1 MSVKCGLLTDKS
13 AKIGSLSVNLSEIL
27 ADCPKNKKYPTIIR
41 LLCLTIIGHFIMARI
56 FIIIQLRTGSCL
68 LASAPCPNQV
78 PARIPPI
85 ASKDSLDEASSPSV
99 AQSFAYGVMTA
110 RFHTLLKNY
119 SHSKPY
125 SCEGCLD
132 CGLLNIRSSC
142 RSTAKQAV
150 QVQESGCLLR
160 LQDI

>member
-1 MSVKCGLLTDKS
+1 MVKNLRTNHWEMDALSVKCGLLTDKS

-99 AQSFAYGVMTA
+99 AQS
-110 RFHTLLKNY
+110 
-119 SHSKPY
+119 
-125 SCEGCLD
+125 
-132 CGLLNIRSSC
+132 
-142 RSTAKQAV
+142 
-150 QVQESGCLLR
+150 LR
-160 LQDI
+160 TGS

>member
-27 ADCPKNKKYPTIIR
+27 AYCPKNKKYVPLWHVFLSLFSCVRAHVRSLPHLANRVSPHNPLVPSTLARARRAYPSQAR
-41 LLCLTIIGHFIMARI
+41 LGYAGAER
-56 FIIIQLRTGSCL
+56 
-68 LASAPCPNQV
+68 V
-78 PARIPPI
+78 
-85 ASKDSLDEASSPSV
+85 
-99 AQSFAYGVMTA
+99 

-125 SCEGCLD
+125 SCEGCPD